1 MATTAQ
7 ISRLE
12 NVEKS
17 APKRDPYDLSVLS
30 DFQLKVLKRFIRKE
44 STDDDIHI
52 MKTEIGPIF
61 EFQKRER
68 SS

>member
-30 DFQLKVLKRFIRKE
+30 DFQLKVLKRFVRKE
-44 STDDDIHI
+44 SSEEDIHI

-61 EFQKRER
+61 ESQKRER

>member
-61 EFQKRER
+61 ESQKRER

>member
-68 SS
+68 SP